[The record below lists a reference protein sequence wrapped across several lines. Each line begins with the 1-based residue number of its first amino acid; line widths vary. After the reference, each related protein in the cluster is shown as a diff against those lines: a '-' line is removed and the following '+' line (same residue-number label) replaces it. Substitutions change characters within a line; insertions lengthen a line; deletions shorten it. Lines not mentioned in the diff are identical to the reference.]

1 VGFLT
6 RRREVSGSRRSVFAW
21 ALYDFAN
28 SSFTT
33 LVVTFV
39 YATYF
44 TQAVAP
50 DEISGTA
57 LWSRAITL
65 SALIVALASPVLG
78 AAADRGGFRKRFLL
92 AATVVCIAAT
102 TGLYFVPPGRVLTAL
117 AVFVLANVSY
127 ELGQVFYNAFLPDVA
142 PPGHIGR
149 VSGFGWG
156 LGYVGGLLT
165 LGVALVAF
173 VQPAEPWFG
182 FTTEA
187 GQNIRATNLMVA
199 LWFAAFSIPIF
210 LVVSEDRSATS
221 PRGRVLRD
229 TVLQLSETF
238 RKLRRYRH
246 AVRFLLARLV
256 YNDALVTIF
265 AFGGIY
271 AAGTFGFS
279 MQEVLIFGLV
289 LNVASGLGAF
299 ALGFLDDVLGGKR
312 TITISLVGLIAATLM
327 ILLATDRIWLWA
339 GGILIGAFVGPNQSA
354 SRSLL
359 GRFAPP
365 EMENEFY
372 GFFAFSGKLTAFLG
386 PLLFGILT
394 EVFQSQRA
402 GVAVVAV
409 LLAGGLLLLGRV
421 DEEAGIRAAGR
432 ERSPQP

>member
-1 VGFLT
+1 VGFLA
-6 RRREVSGSRRSVFAW
+6 RRREVSGSRRSIFAW

-57 LWSRAITL
+57 LWSRAITV

-78 AAADRGGFRKRFLL
+78 AAADRGGYRKRFLL
-92 AATVVCIAAT
+92 AATTALYFIVPGRIAAALT
-102 TGLYFVPPGRVLTAL
+102 LFVI
-117 AVFVLANVSY
+117 ANVSY
-127 ELGQVFYNAFLPDVA
+127 ELGQVFYNAFLPDITPA
-142 PPGHIGR
+142 DHIGR

-156 LGYVGGLLT
+156 LGYVGGLLS
-165 LGVALVAF
+165 LAVALVAF

-199 LWFAAFSIPIF
+199 LWFATFSVPLF
-210 LVVSEDRSATS
+210 LFVSEDRSAAS
-221 PRGRVLRD
+221 PRGHVLRD
-229 TVLQLSETF
+229 TVRQLSETV
-238 RKLRRYRH
+238 RKLQRYRE
-246 AVRFLLARLV
+246 AGRFLLARLV
-256 YNDALVTIF
+256 YNDALVTVF

-299 ALGFLDDVLGGKR
+299 AMGFLDDALGGKR
-312 TITISLVGLIAATLM
+312 TITITLIGLIAATLM
-327 ILLATDRIWLWA
+327 ALFATERTWLWA
-339 GGILIGAFVGPNQSA
+339 AGILIGAFVGPNQSA

-365 EMENEFY
+365 EMENEFF

-394 EVFQSQRA
+394 EIFASQRA
-402 GVAVVAV
+402 GVAVVTV
-409 LLAGGLLLLGRV
+409 LLAVGLLLLTRV
-421 DEEAGIRAAGR
+421 DEQAGIAAR
-432 ERSPQP
+432 ERTPLQP